1 VDLGGFLADAIVF
14 VEIFQE
20 CISKSAPHVYLSAMT
35 FTPESSKIYQTYS
48 TSLHPCGSVTVQ
60 TADGLRNGRSGI
72 PAPIIYLPSG
82 DEVPSSFEGHVDEIL
97 STVFVHDGYV
107 ASASYDGTIRFWDPS
122 RGAPVLVPFLHHT
135 GPVTSLDFSRDRML
149 LISGSRDGD
158 VSVWDM
164 QIHDRLTNF
173 PHNHPVTCVALSPTG
188 TAVVVGCRNGTI
200 KFWDIQTRKECR
212 PAFHE
217 HTARVTAVVFLNG
230 EIVISG
236 SWDKTLYIHYISG
249 HSKILARA
257 DKRIHSLA
265 IATAP
270 RGLVAA
276 CDSGIVIWNLSD
288 ENVPSNAVYLA
299 KHSDEM
305 ESVAVHG
312 TRIAA
317 AVGQKIKIWDAL
329 SGKIVLGP
337 FTGHRRLVT
346 SIAFSEDG
354 QRLVSGSLDRSVRVW
369 DVGSGNCSSF
379 GAFPDGSE
387 IEPSGWIRGPEPKRD
402 LIVWVPEPHRPRLCW
417 GRTVAAMDG
426 KPATYLTVS
435 ETFLGKRWYKCL
447 I

>member
-1 VDLGGFLADAIVF
+1 
-14 VEIFQE
+14 
-20 CISKSAPHVYLSAMT
+20 
-35 FTPESSKIYQTYS
+35 
-48 TSLHPCGSVTVQ
+48 
-60 TADGLRNGRSGI
+60 
-72 PAPIIYLPSG
+72 
-82 DEVPSSFEGHVDEIL
+82 
-97 STVFVHDGYV
+97 
-107 ASASYDGTIRFWDPS
+107 
-122 RGAPVLVPFLHHT
+122 
-135 GPVTSLDFSRDRML
+135 
-149 LISGSRDGD
+149 
-158 VSVWDM
+158 
-164 QIHDRLTNF
+164 
-173 PHNHPVTCVALSPTG
+173 
-188 TAVVVGCRNGTI
+188 
-200 KFWDIQTRKECR
+200 
-212 PAFHE
+212 
-217 HTARVTAVVFLNG
+217 VVFLNG

-265 IATAP
+265 IATTP

-276 CDSGIVIWNLSD
+276 CDSCIVIWNLSD

-329 SGKIVLGP
+329 SGKLVLGP

-402 LIVWVPEPHRPRLCW
+402 LIIWVPEPHRPRLCW

-426 KPATYLTVS
+426 KPATYLTLS